1 MTTRTIVA
9 CDGKSYTFDPDTQ
22 GVINH
27 ADGSITFRPL
37 TEAER
42 RRMKERVVAVMD
54 AADAP
59 ADDAATKRLNDV
71 LEQLAVLGSDTVSLK
86 ALLANGSL
94 KPAQA
99 ALELCKA
106 LGLDKLNSDPLSTLE
121 GFSTARLQMRSDDK
135 PTMDATDSVS
145 RYLRGDNTPSTVA
158 TDSVSRYLAGMKPD
172 YSHLDTVSR
181 YLAERAG

>member
-1 MTTRTIVA
+1 MTIRTIVA
-9 CDGKSYTFDPDTQ
+9 FDGRSYTFDPETQ

-42 RRMKERVVAVMD
+42 RRMKENVCAVMD
-54 AADAP
+54 AADP
-59 ADDAATKRLNDV
+59 ADDAASERFNDM
-71 LEQLAVLGSDTVSLK
+71 LDQLAKLGSDTVSIRNMVK
-86 ALLANGSL
+86 DGTM

-99 ALELCKA
+99 ALKLCES
-106 LGLDKLNSDPLSTLE
+106 LGLMKLNSDPLSTLE
-121 GFSTARLQMRSDDK
+121 GFATARLQMGTDK
-135 PTMDATDSVS
+135 NGKPGVAMDSVS

-181 YLAERAG
+181 YLAERQ